1 MSENIGTSC
10 NLNLL
15 KTVQCCY
22 NYTEEN
28 ISSLIKK
35 NVSDVYLSMPMSVL
49 EIKYDEIPGICSHMV
64 RSFDKKAVQA

>member
-1 MSENIGTSC
+1 MSENIGTSW

-15 KTVQCCY
+15 KTVQCY

-28 ISSLIKK
+28 ISSFIKK